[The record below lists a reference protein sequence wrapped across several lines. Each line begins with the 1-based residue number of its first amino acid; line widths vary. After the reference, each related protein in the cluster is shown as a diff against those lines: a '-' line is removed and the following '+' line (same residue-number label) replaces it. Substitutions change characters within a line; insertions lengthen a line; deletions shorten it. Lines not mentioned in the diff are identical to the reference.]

1 MPPTVFG
8 LVHIIGDRW
17 EHIWAIGHIVTNVAC
32 SIALLFFL
40 SVDVCCFTAAERVVF
55 RRYREIPQLIGG
67 WFTSGKRT
75 LACVYL
81 ICASQRFEPLGLR
94 PGIPFR

>member
-1 MPPTVFG
+1 MGAYLGYRTYRHKCGLQHRPT
-8 LVHIIGDRW
+8 
-17 EHIWAIGHIVTNVAC
+17 
-32 SIALLFFL
+32 FFL
-40 SVDVCCFTAAERVVF
+40 SVDVCCFAAAERVVF